1 MSDNLM
7 EGKEIVRMD
16 LITNIKAFGILGG
29 IGETCVDIKDEI
41 VMIYDDVRLQ
51 SDIKKEEKKV
61 IKRLMENDS
70 SESIKRQKEKYI
82 EKNKKNKE
90 REESLIEQE
99 KKKYKGRGYIYKEMY
114 DFCL

>member
-1 MSDNLM
+1 M
-7 EGKEIVRMD
+7 EGKAIVRMD
-16 LITNIKAFGILGG
+16 LITNIKAFGLLGG
-29 IGETCVDIKDEI
+29 IGETCVDICVDIKDEI
-41 VMIYDDVRLQ
+41 VMMYDDVKLQ

-99 KKKYKGRGYIYKEMY
+99 KKKYKEQKGTEER
-114 DFCL
+114 L